1 MLFLSGCMV
10 KPVSTKK
17 QNWEYYQIKQ
27 IKSQDSIY
35 IIYAQRND
43 TLFKILSKKEEGI
56 VKPVNK
62 KIRKGG
68 KYYLVLKSLFPKKI
82 LGHDILPPGGGG
94 ATGIKYDGTFVHIE
108 PKKNIWDL
116 FEATNLSGLYIKDD
130 Q

>member
-1 MLFLSGCMV
+1 MLFLSGCIV
-10 KPVSTKK
+10 KPISTKK

-56 VKPVNK
+56 VNPENE
-62 KIRKGG
+62 KIRIGG
-68 KYYLVLKSLFPKKI
+68 LYYFVLKSLFPKKI
-82 LGHDILPPGGGG
+82 LGYDILPPGGGG
-94 ATGIKYDGTFVHIE
+94 ATGIKYYGASVQIE

-116 FEATNLSGLYIKDD
+116 FEATNLRGLYIQND